1 MNKKIKV
8 FGAPASPYTQK
19 MVSILR
25 YRHIA
30 YEVFMGDVPGRL
42 SRLEGIEP
50 PKPILLPTLLLE
62 DESGKLKATTDTT
75 PIIRRFENE
84 YSDRKLLPEDPALS
98 FINYLLEDFGDEWVT
113 KYMFH
118 YRWYFDEDADNAS
131 TVLPLS
137 DLAVNMPDEILKD
150 AKKYIH
156 DRQTGRLWVVGSN
169 DTTADLIDASY
180 KRFLK
185 LMDDHLSISKFLFGE
200 KPSSADFAIY
210 GQLTQLIGFDPTSRK
225 IAYDTALRLVSW
237 QDVMADLSGHDVENS
252 NWTPLE
258 ESPTSLKEI
267 MKEFGRMYVPA
278 LIANASAIMKGD
290 ETWETEIDGSL
301 WTQKTFP
308 YQAKCLNWL
317 KDEYKN
323 LASKN
328 KKFIDNFLCET
339 GCELL
344 FHGK

>member
-19 MVSILR
+19 MISILR

-42 SRLEGIEP
+42 SRLDGIEP

-84 YSDRKLLPEDPALS
+84 YPDRKLLPEDPALS

-113 KYMFH
+113 KYMMH
-118 YRWYFDEDADNAS
+118 YRWYFDKDADNAS
-131 TVLPLS
+131 TILPLS

-150 AKKYIH
+150 AKKYVH

-169 DTTADLIDASY
+169 DTTADLIDSSY

-185 LMDDHLSISKFLFGE
+185 LMDDHLSVSKFLFGE

-210 GQLTQLIGFDPTSRK
+210 GQLTQLIGFDPTSRE

-252 NWTPLE
+252 HWTPLE
-258 ESPTSLKEI
+258 ESPASLKEI

-278 LIANASAIMKGD
+278 LLANANAIIQGE

-301 WTQKTFP
+301 WKQRAFP
-308 YQAKCLNWL
+308 YQAKCLKWIKEEFAALNENDQSRV
-317 KDEYKN
+317 KT
-323 LASKN
+323 
-328 KKFIDNFLCET
+328 FLDGT
-339 GCELL
+339 GCEILL
-344 FHGK
+344 G

>member
-1 MNKKIKV
+1 MTEKIKV

-19 MVSILR
+19 MISILR

-42 SRLEGIEP
+42 NRLEGIEP

-84 YSDRKLLPEDPALS
+84 YPNRKLLPDDPALS

-131 TVLPLS
+131 TILPLS
-137 DLAVNMPDEILKD
+137 DIAVNMPDETLKD
-150 AKKYIH
+150 AQKIIH

-169 DTTADLIDASY
+169 DTTANLIDTSY
-180 KRFLK
+180 RRFLK
-185 LMDDHLSISKFLFGE
+185 LMDDHLSVSKFLFGE
-200 KPSSADFAIY
+200 KPSSADFAIF

-225 IAYDTALRLVSW
+225 IAYDTSLRLVSW
-237 QDVMADLSGHDVENS
+237 QDVMADLSGHDVDNS
-252 NWTPLE
+252 NWIPLE
-258 ESPTSLKEI
+258 ESPNSLKEI

-278 LIANASAIMKGD
+278 LIANANAIMQGE
-290 ETWETEIDGSL
+290 ETWETEIDGSV
-301 WTQKTFP
+301 WKQKAFP
-308 YQAKCLNWL
+308 YQAKCLNGIKEEFAAL
-317 KDEYKN
+317 NENDQSRVKT
-323 LASKN
+323 
-328 KKFIDNFLCET
+328 FLDGT
-339 GCELL
+339 GCEILL
-344 FHGK
+344 G

>member
-1 MNKKIKV
+1 MEKIKV

-19 MVSILR
+19 MISILR

-42 SRLEGIEP
+42 NRLDGIEP
-50 PKPILLPTLLLE
+50 PKPILLPTLLLK
-62 DESGKLKATTDTT
+62 DDSGELKATTDTT

-84 YSDRKLLPEDPALS
+84 YADRKLLPEDPALS

-113 KYMFH
+113 KYMMH
-118 YRWYFDEDADNAS
+118 YRWYFDKDADNAS
-131 TVLPLS
+131 TILPLS

-150 AKKYIH
+150 AKKYVH

-225 IAYDTALRLVSW
+225 IAYENSLRLVSW
-237 QDVMADLSGHDVENS
+237 LDVMADLSGHDVDNS
-252 NWTPLE
+252 QW
-258 ESPTSLKEI
+258 TSLEDSPDSLKAI
-267 MKEFGRMYVPA
+267 MKEFGRVYVPA
-278 LIANASAIMKGD
+278 LLENAKAIMEGQD
-290 ETWETEIDGSL
+290 TWETEIDGSM
-301 WTQKTFP
+301 WKQKAFP
-308 YQAKCLNWL
+308 YQAKCLKWIKEEFNSL
-317 KDEYKN
+317 SHDDQSRVRE
-323 LASKN
+323 
-328 KKFIDNFLCET
+328 FLDGT
-339 GCELL
+339 GCEVIL
-344 FHGK
+344 G

>member
-19 MVSILR
+19 MISILR

-84 YSDRKLLPEDPALS
+84 YPGRKLLPEDPALS

-113 KYMFH
+113 KYMMH
-118 YRWYFDEDADNAS
+118 YRWYFDKDADNAS
-131 TVLPLS
+131 TILPLS
-137 DLAVNMPDEILKD
+137 DLAVNMPNEILRD
-150 AKKYIH
+150 AKKYVH

-169 DTTADLIDASY
+169 DTTADLIDSSY

-210 GQLTQLIGFDPTSRK
+210 GQLTQLIGFDPTSRE

-237 QDVMADLSGHDVENS
+237 QDVMADLSGHDVDNS
-252 NWTPLE
+252 HWTPLE
-258 ESPTSLKEI
+258 ESPASLKEI
-267 MKEFGRMYVPA
+267 MKEFGIMYVPA
-278 LIANASAIMKGD
+278 LLANANAIMQGE
-290 ETWETEIDGSL
+290 ETWEAEIDGSV
-301 WTQKTFP
+301 WKQRAFP
-308 YQAKCLNWL
+308 YQAKCLKWIKEEFDALNENDQSRV
-317 KDEYKN
+317 KT
-323 LASKN
+323 
-328 KKFIDNFLCET
+328 FLDGT
-339 GCELL
+339 GCEILL
-344 FHGK
+344 G

>member
-1 MNKKIKV
+1 MEKIKV

-19 MVSILR
+19 MISILR

-42 SRLEGIEP
+42 NRLDGIEP
-50 PKPILLPTLLLE
+50 PKPILLPTLLLK
-62 DESGKLKATTDTT
+62 DDSGELKATTDTT

-84 YSDRKLLPEDPALS
+84 YADRKLLPEDPALS

-113 KYMFH
+113 KYMMH
-118 YRWYFDEDADNAS
+118 YRWYFDKDADNAS
-131 TVLPLS
+131 TILPLS

-150 AKKYIH
+150 AKKYVH

-225 IAYDTALRLVSW
+225 IAYENSLRLVSW
-237 QDVMADLSGHDVENS
+237 LDVMADLSGHDVDNS
-252 NWTPLE
+252 QW
-258 ESPTSLKEI
+258 TSLEDSPDSLKAI
-267 MKEFGRMYVPA
+267 MKEFGRVYVPA
-278 LIANASAIMKGD
+278 LLENAKAIMEGQD
-290 ETWETEIDGSL
+290 TWETEIDGSI
-301 WTQKTFP
+301 WKQKAFP
-308 YQAKCLNWL
+308 YQAKCLKWIKEEFNSL
-317 KDEYKN
+317 SEDDQSRVRE
-323 LASKN
+323 
-328 KKFIDNFLCET
+328 FLDGT
-339 GCELL
+339 GCELIL
-344 FHGK
+344 G

>member
-8 FGAPASPYTQK
+8 FGATPSPYTQK
-19 MVSILR
+19 MISILR

-30 YEVFMGDVPGRL
+30 YEVFMGDVSGRL

-75 PIIRRFENE
+75 PIIRRLENE
-84 YSDRKLLPEDPALS
+84 YPNRKLLPEDPALS

-118 YRWYFDEDADNAS
+118 YRWYFDEDSDNAS
-131 TVLPLS
+131 TVLPLV

-150 AKKYIH
+150 AKKYVY
-156 DRQTGRLWVVGSN
+156 DRQAGRLWVVGSN

-185 LMDDHLSISKFLFGE
+185 LMDNHLSISKFLFGE

-210 GQLTQLIGFDPTSRK
+210 GQLTQLIGFEPTSRK
-225 IAYDTALRLVSW
+225 IAYDTSLRLVAW
-237 QDVMADLSGHDVENS
+237 QDVMADLSGYDVENS
-252 NWTPLE
+252 SWTSLE

-278 LIANASAIMKGD
+278 LVANANAIMKGE
-290 ETWETEIDGSL
+290 ETWETEIDGSI
-301 WTQKTFP
+301 WKQRSFP
-308 YQAKCLNWL
+308 YQAKCFKWIKEEFKALNAHDQL
-317 KDEYKN
+317 RVKT
-323 LASKN
+323 
-328 KKFIDNFLCET
+328 FLDGT
-339 GCELL
+339 GCEILL
-344 FHGK
+344 G

>member
-19 MVSILR
+19 MISILR

-84 YSDRKLLPEDPALS
+84 YPDRKLLPEDPALS

-113 KYMFH
+113 KYMMH
-118 YRWYFDEDADNAS
+118 YRWYFDKDADNAS
-131 TVLPLS
+131 TILPLS

-150 AKKYIH
+150 AKKYVH

-169 DTTADLIDASY
+169 DTTADLIDSSY

-210 GQLTQLIGFDPTSRK
+210 GQLTQLIGFDPSSRE

-237 QDVMADLSGHDVENS
+237 QDVMADLSGHDVDS
-252 NWTPLE
+252 SHWTSLE

-278 LIANASAIMKGD
+278 LLANANAIMQGE
-290 ETWETEIDGSL
+290 ETWETEIDGSV
-301 WTQKTFP
+301 WKQRAFP
-308 YQAKCLNWL
+308 YQAKCLKWIKEEFDALNENDQSRV
-317 KDEYKN
+317 KT
-323 LASKN
+323 
-328 KKFIDNFLCET
+328 FLDGT
-339 GCELL
+339 GCEILL
-344 FHGK
+344 G